1 METKVTESTKK
12 TDSRK
17 FLVWLIW
24 LLICIAI
31 GIYTFIVKNEDL
43 LTKTLEYFFALS
55 MMYLGV
61 NVGQKGM
68 IAFADALKHK
78 YSIEEEEK

>member
-1 METKVTESTKK
+1 MEKNETKK

-17 FLVWLIW
+17 FIVWLIW

-31 GIYTFIVKNEDL
+31 SIYTFIVKNEAL

-61 NVGQKGM
+61 NVGQKGVLA
-68 IAFADALKHK
+68 IADALKNK
-78 YSIEEEEK
+78 LSTKEEKEDE